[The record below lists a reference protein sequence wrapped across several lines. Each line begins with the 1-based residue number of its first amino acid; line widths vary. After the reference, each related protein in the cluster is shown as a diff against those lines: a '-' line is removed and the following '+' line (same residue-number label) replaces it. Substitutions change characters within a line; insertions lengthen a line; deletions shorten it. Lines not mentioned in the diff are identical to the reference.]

1 MQLSTEIIGQT
12 AVITIVGDLD
22 AATAPEATEYVSSSF
37 ESGWMNIII
46 DLGQVLFMSSAG
58 LRFILDA
65 HQRGKKADVQV
76 SIAAPNAGVEKV
88 LTNSGFTR
96 ILSCYAS
103 VEEALNETSS

>member
-1 MQLSTEIIGQT
+1 MQLSTDVIDQT

-22 AATAPEATEYVSSSF
+22 AATAPEATDYLSGSF
-37 ESGWMNIII
+37 ESGWTNIII
-46 DLGQVLFMSSAG
+46 DLGQVPFMSSAG

-76 SIAAPNAGVEKV
+76 SLAGPNPGVEKV
-88 LTNSGFTR
+88 LANSGFTR

-103 VEEALNETSS
+103 VEEALAATSS